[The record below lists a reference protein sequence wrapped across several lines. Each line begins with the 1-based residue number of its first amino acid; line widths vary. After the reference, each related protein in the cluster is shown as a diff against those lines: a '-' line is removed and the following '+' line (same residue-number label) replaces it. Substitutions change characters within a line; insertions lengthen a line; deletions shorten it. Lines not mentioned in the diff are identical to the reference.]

1 MILFAGQPIVG
12 GKPQPIAVPQGLR
25 DEHEQVAFEKKRA
38 DTDARKKMHRGSGG
52 KKGKGKRGLKE
63 ETKDWVLRKKEL
75 YRTRGKEGVPRDS
88 KCVPLSCSASSVTH
102 ADLAPRPQVHGPLA
116 QAALLRRALV
126 ADLSLPLSAA
136 RGSRRRPLPP
146 RPLCHTLSTLLP
158 VSCCTS
164 SHCIVVLVLLS
175 SGRARARRRLLFSRA
190 TRCTRVC
197 SCFLRC
203 QGHLALLASGARRE
217 SARGKLRCQEGELEK
232 EGVYMQSP
240 QRRGEEAREGALSKE
255 GGESRRRVRTY
266 TTRGRRRKLERGRD
280 EAGVATRRKGHSRGE
295 RAREGSL

>member
-1 MILFAGQPIVG
+1 LILFAGQPIVG

-102 ADLAPRPQVHGPLA
+102 ADLAPRP
-116 QAALLRRALV
+116 
-126 ADLSLPLSAA
+126 
-136 RGSRRRPLPP
+136 GSRRRPLPP